1 MRLNLSPASQ
11 VRSIVEPVRKLRS
24 FIRTIAPPRPIFTCC
39 QSSTLHGCPSNSMVT
54 PFLRSPVDIIFQISL
69 HLNHPAK
76 LLRERKRGFCGDAP
90 HTPRQRTP
98 SSALLFSA
106 PRTPLHLSRNH
117 Q

>member
-1 MRLNLSPASQ
+1 MRLNLSPASH

-69 HLNHPAK
+69 HLNHPAR
-76 LLRERKRGFCGDAP
+76 LLRERKRGFCGGGP
-90 HTPRQRTP
+90 HPPDRACRVGRLT
-98 SSALLFSA
+98 
-106 PRTPLHLSRNH
+106 
-117 Q
+117 